1 MFRPHV
7 VFSISSRNFAQYFTS
22 VIGYLFI
29 FVFVTLC
36 AILAFSPQFFVENL
50 VSVDHLT
57 RWFPMLLLFLVP
69 AITMSSWADESRQGT
84 DSLLFTLPASDV
96 EILAGKYLSVV
107 GVYTVALL
115 FSCTQ
120 LIALAMLGS
129 PDWGVIVATWFGY
142 WLAGIAM
149 LAIGLFASSLTSSS
163 TVAFVIG
170 SLLCAVP
177 VMIGLV
183 FEGNQTIES
192 FGAGP
197 RLHDFSLGQIPLSG
211 VIYFLS
217 IAAIMLYLNLV
228 VISRRRWSRGRSMTL
243 APHFAA
249 RVLALSAALVSLN
262 ILVERA
268 SSSFPARLDLTAEN
282 LYTLDEAT
290 HRTIANASE
299 QQRPVT
305 VQAFVSPQVPAKY
318 VNARKRLL
326 GLLKQYE
333 RLGKGNIDVR
343 IVDVHPSSNEVDEA
357 RSLGI
362 VPRPSREEVAGKSVE
377 QDVYLGAVIT
387 SSLDEVVLP
396 FIDGETSIEYEL
408 TRSIATTTVE
418 SRKLKIG
425 VLKTDAHFNNLEAQG
440 RIYDWSYA
448 RTVSELGKQY
458 TLATID
464 PAILP
469 KVKTSRLNAD
479 KDTSKPDAGA
489 DAADEKGAEVDGK
502 PAEAVID
509 VLIVVDPSSLSSEG
523 LDNLVNWIRNGNPT
537 LIMADP
543 LPFFW
548 YVYQAP
554 RELGIIN
561 APSSPRIQPD
571 GSWAVVS
578 STYKPREPWDQSPP
592 VAEPKPFGGR
602 CTPLLEA
609 LGIEWGH
616 DQMVWSVNNPHL
628 SFKPVFPARLG
639 RRWPAQYGPRE
650 AALLFARDSGDFHVF
665 NREEDISAGLQ
676 EVLFSYTGSI
686 APVKKGQ
693 TIVKPLVSLKPGT
706 AGQFSWDEI
715 TEDLVATYP
724 EMDRMTGQVRE
735 ITGPVP
741 SEYTGNTIRVLRS
754 TAKAAP
760 KPLVP
765 AEDGQ
770 NPEPES
776 EKVKQEKEKSDKADG
791 KPESRLKQDP
801 CILAARIQSKNSDKD
816 TKGIDVV
823 FIADADFASDFHHEQ
838 QTGLEK
844 PLDNLT
850 FLVNA
855 IESLAG
861 DKDLVRLRNRRAAAR
876 TLTTLETLTE
886 QFRIEAAK
894 ALEQVD
900 VDIDQRVADARS
912 SLEKKA
918 SRISEDQEMSVWQ
931 KIQEA
936 GLSAA
941 SEQRK
946 LDKQLEKLERE
957 REQKS
962 DAIAIKRQ
970 QQIDRIESRIRWI
983 SILSAGVP
991 ALLLGIFVLGTR
1003 ITRERRNI
1011 TPERRVSQAA

>member
-7 VFSISSRNFAQYFTS
+7 VFSIASRNFAQYFTS

-57 RWFPMLLLFLVP
+57 QWFPMLLLFLVP
-69 AITMSSWADESRQGT
+69 AIAMSSWADESRQGT
-84 DSLLFTLPASDV
+84 DSLLFTLPAADA
-96 EILAGKYLSVV
+96 EILAGKYLAVV
-107 GVYTVALL
+107 GVYSVALL
-115 FSCTQ
+115 FSGTQ
-120 LIALAMLGS
+120 LIALALLGT
-129 PDWGVIVATWFGY
+129 PDWGVMIATWTGY
-142 WLAGIAM
+142 WLAGISM

-170 SLLCAVP
+170 SLLCAIP
-177 VMIGLV
+177 VMIGFV

-192 FGAGP
+192 FGVGP
-197 RLHDFSLGQIPLSG
+197 RLHDFALGQIPLSG
-211 VIYFLS
+211 VVYFLS
-217 IAAIMLYLNLV
+217 IAALMLYLNLV
-228 VISRRRWSRGRSMTL
+228 VISRRRWSRGRSKTL
-243 APHFAA
+243 APQFAA
-249 RVLALSAALVSLN
+249 RVVALAAGLVSLN

-268 SSSFPARLDLTAEN
+268 SSSFPARLDLTAEK
-282 LYTLDEAT
+282 LYSLDEVT
-290 HRTIANASE
+290 QTTIANAGKN
-299 QQRPVT
+299 QRPVT
-305 VQAFVSPQVPAKY
+305 IQAFVSPQVPSRY

-326 GLLKQYE
+326 GLLSQYE

-343 IVDVHPSSNEVDEA
+343 IVDVRPNSNEVDEA

-418 SRKLKIG
+418 TRKLKIG
-425 VLKTDAHFNNLEAQG
+425 VLKTDAHFNNLEVRD
-440 RIYDWSYA
+440 RIYDWSFA

-458 TLATID
+458 ELATID

-469 KVKTSRLNAD
+469 QVKSSRSTAGNPAGG
-479 KDTSKPDAGA
+479 TEQKPG
-489 DAADEKGAEVDGK
+489 
-502 PAEAVID
+502 EAVID
-509 VLIVVDPSSLSSEG
+509 VLIVVDPSSLTESG
-523 LDNLVNWIRNGNPT
+523 LTNLVEWIKAGNPT
-537 LIMADP
+537 LVMADP

-548 YVYQAP
+548 YTYTAP

-571 GSWAVVS
+571 SDYGPVS
-578 STYKPREPWDQSPP
+578 TTYAQRNPWDQGPR

-602 CTPLLEA
+602 CTPLLEL
-609 LGIEWGH
+609 LGIEWKH
-616 DQMVWSVNNPHL
+616 DQMVWTVNNPHL
-628 SFKPVFPARLG
+628 SFKPVFPSRLG
-639 RRWPAQYGPRE
+639 RRWPAEYGPRE
-650 AALLFARDSGDFHVF
+650 AALLFARDGGDFNVF
-665 NREEDISAGLQ
+665 SRDEDISAGLQ
-676 EVLFSYTGSI
+676 EVLFCYAGSI
-686 APVKKGQ
+686 APAENGK
-693 TIVKPLVSLKPGT
+693 TTVKPLVTLKPGT
-706 AGQFSWDEI
+706 AGQFSWEEI
-715 TEDLVATYP
+715 TEDLVAAYAQ
-724 EMDRMTGQVRE
+724 MDRMTGQIQE

-741 SEYTGNTIRVLRS
+741 SDVTGNTIRVLRS
-754 TAKAAP
+754 TVKTTP
-760 KPLVP
+760 RPLEP
-765 AEDGQ
+765 ASAGTTAEPTS
-770 NPEPES
+770 PELAG
-776 EKVKQEKEKSDKADG
+776 SDQR
-791 KPESRLKQDP
+791 ESRLKQEP
-801 CILAARIQSKNSDKD
+801 LVLAARITSQDGTGDKN
-816 TKGIDVV
+816 GIDAV
-823 FIADADFASDFHHEQ
+823 FIADADFASDFQYEQ
-838 QTGLEK
+838 QSALEK

-861 DKDLVRLRNRRAAAR
+861 DKDFVRLRNRRGAAR

-894 ALEQVD
+894 AQEQVD
-900 VDIDQRVADARS
+900 ADIDQRIADART

-918 SRISEDQEMSVWQ
+918 SQISENQEMSVWQ
-931 KIQEA
+931 KIQET

-946 LDKQLEKLERE
+946 LEKQLEKLERE

-962 DAIAIKRQ
+962 DVIAVKRQ

-983 SILSAGVP
+983 SILSAGAP

-1003 ITRERRNI
+1003 MLREQRNI
-1011 TPERRVSQAA
+1011 APERRVSRAA

>member
-7 VFSISSRNFAQYFTS
+7 VFSIASRNFAQYFTS

-57 RWFPMLLLFLVP
+57 KWFPMLLLFLVP
-69 AITMSSWADESRQGT
+69 AIAMSSWADESRQGT
-84 DSLLFTLPASDV
+84 DSLLFTLPASDA
-96 EILAGKYLSVV
+96 EILAGKYLAVV
-107 GVYTVALL
+107 GVYSVALL

-120 LIALAMLGS
+120 LIALALLGT
-129 PDWGVIVATWFGY
+129 PDWGVMIATWTGY
-142 WLAGIAM
+142 WLAGISM

-170 SLLCAVP
+170 SLLCAIP
-177 VMIGLV
+177 VMIGFV

-192 FGAGP
+192 FGVGP
-197 RLHDFSLGQIPLSG
+197 RLHDFALGQIPLSG
-211 VIYFLS
+211 VVYFLS
-217 IAAIMLYLNLV
+217 IAALMLYLNLV
-228 VISRRRWSRGRSMTL
+228 VISKRRWSRGRSKTL
-243 APHFAA
+243 APQFAT
-249 RVLALSAALVSLN
+249 RVVALAAGLVALN

-268 SSSFPARLDLTAEN
+268 SSSFPARLDLTAEK
-282 LYTLDEAT
+282 LYSLDEVT
-290 HRTIANASE
+290 QTTIANAGKN
-299 QQRPVT
+299 QRPVT
-305 VQAFVSPQVPAKY
+305 IQAFVSPQVPSRY

-326 GLLKQYE
+326 GLLSQYE

-343 IVDVHPSSNEVDEA
+343 IVDVRPNSNEVDEA

-418 SRKLKIG
+418 TRKLKIG
-425 VLKTDAHFNNLEAQG
+425 VLKTDAHFNNLEVRD
-440 RIYDWSYA
+440 RIYDWSFA

-458 TLATID
+458 ELATID

-469 KVKTSRLNAD
+469 QVKSSRSTSGNNAGE
-479 KDTSKPDAGA
+479 TEQKPG
-489 DAADEKGAEVDGK
+489 
-502 PAEAVID
+502 EAVID
-509 VLIVVDPSSLSSEG
+509 VLIVVDPSSLTESG
-523 LDNLVNWIRNGNPT
+523 LTNLVEWIKAGNPT
-537 LIMADP
+537 LVMADP

-548 YVYQAP
+548 YTYTAP

-571 GSWAVVS
+571 SDYGPVS
-578 STYKPREPWDQSPP
+578 TTYAQRNPWDQGPR

-602 CTPLLEA
+602 CTPLLEL
-609 LGIEWGH
+609 LGIEWKH
-616 DQMVWSVNNPHL
+616 DQMVWTVNNPHL
-628 SFKPVFPARLG
+628 SFKPVFPSRLG
-639 RRWPAQYGPRE
+639 RRWPAEYGPRE
-650 AALLFARDSGDFHVF
+650 AALLFARDGGDFNVF
-665 NREEDISAGLQ
+665 SRDEDISAGLQ
-676 EVLFSYTGSI
+676 EVLFCYAGSI
-686 APVKKGQ
+686 APAEDGK
-693 TIVKPLVSLKPGT
+693 TTVKPLVTLKPGT
-706 AGQFSWDEI
+706 AGQFSWEEI
-715 TEDLVATYP
+715 TEDLVATYAQ
-724 EMDRMTGQVRE
+724 MDRMTGQVQE
-735 ITGPVP
+735 VTGPVP
-741 SEYTGNTIRVLRS
+741 SDVTGNTIRVLRS
-754 TAKAAP
+754 TVKSAP
-760 KPLVP
+760 RPLEPASAGTSEKP
-765 AEDGQ
+765 AT
-770 NPEPES
+770 PES
-776 EKVKQEKEKSDKADG
+776 AGSDQR
-791 KPESRLKQDP
+791 ESRLKQEP
-801 CILAARIQSKNSDKD
+801 LVLAARITSQGGTGDKG
-816 TKGIDVV
+816 GIDAV
-823 FIADADFASDFHHEQ
+823 FIADADFASDFQYEQ
-838 QTGLEK
+838 QSALEK

-861 DKDLVRLRNRRAAAR
+861 DKDFVRLRNRRGAAR

-894 ALEQVD
+894 AQEQVD
-900 VDIDQRVADARS
+900 ADIDQRIADART

-918 SRISEDQEMSVWQ
+918 SQISENQEMSVWQ
-931 KIQEA
+931 KIQET

-946 LDKQLEKLERE
+946 LEKQLEKLERE

-962 DAIAIKRQ
+962 DVIAVKRQ

-983 SILSAGVP
+983 SILSAGAP

-1003 ITRERRNI
+1003 MLREQRNI
-1011 TPERRVSQAA
+1011 APERRVSRAA